1 MAGGK
6 LPPRQKMIGMMY
18 LVLTALLAMNVS
30 KDILD
35 AFILVNTGL
44 EKTKSNFKD
53 KNDSDYNS
61 FEKSFNENKQKV
73 EPYWNKAQDVRKS
86 ANELVDYIDQIK
98 ANLIFQTDKLESL
111 EKVRGKDANGK
122 DTILGL
128 KYVSSKDNYDIPT
141 NILIGAEP
149 GKPKS
154 GELTAS
160 ELKQKME
167 AFSNKLAG
175 YVPAE
180 SIIAQSLKE
189 VFDFSNKKDASG
201 TDNNWESMNFYHI
214 PLAAVITILSKMQT
228 DVRNAESDVVKHL
241 MSAIDASSFK
251 FNKLAPA
258 VIANSNYI
266 LVGDSFKADVFLA
279 AFDTTQS
286 PVIYYSKDGG
296 DVDLTDPNN
305 PVMKGAY
312 DSLPNSAD
320 GKGLIRTKGNSEGEV
335 IYKGLINIKAPGG
348 KVIKFPWKTTFQVAR
363 PTTTISATKMNV
375 FYIGV
380 DNPVSVSAP
389 GVPADKVRPSI
400 SNGSISKSGRDG
412 YVVRVSNPGTAK
424 ITVSAEV
431 DGANKRMG
439 DMEFR
444 VKRIP
449 NPVPYVGGKT
459 GSETITLAQ
468 LKASATIQAKMENF
482 DFDISVTVQS
492 YVFSTSIQGA
502 IVEEKIQGNRLAG
515 KALDYINT
523 AKKNQKFYFEKIQ
536 VKMPDGTVR
545 ELSPVSLKVI

>member
-1 MAGGK
+1 MAGAK

-98 ANLIFQTDKLESL
+98 ANLIFQTDKLESI

-167 AFSNKLAG
+167 AFSSKLMG

-201 TDNNWESMNFYHI
+201 TDNNWESINFYHI

-241 MSAIDASSFK
+241 MSSIDASSFK

-320 GKGLIRTKGNSEGEV
+320 GKGLIRVKGNSEGEV
-335 IYKGLINIKAPGG
+335 TYKGLINIKAPGG
-348 KVIKFPWKTTFQVAR
+348 KVMKFPWKTTFQVAR

-389 GVPADKVRPSI
+389 GVPADKVKPSI
-400 SNGSISKSGRDG
+400 SNGSISKSGKDG

-424 ITVSAEV
+424 ITVNAEV
-431 DGANKRMG
+431 DGSNRKMG

-502 IVEEKIQGNRLAG
+502 IVEEKIQGNRLSG
-515 KALDYINT
+515 KALDYINS

>member
-44 EKTKSNFKD
+44 EKTVSNFLE
-53 KNDSDYNS
+53 KNNSDYNS

-73 EPYWNKAQDVRKS
+73 EPFWNKAQDVRKS
-86 ANELVDYIDQIK
+86 ANDLVDYIDQIK
-98 ANLIFQTDKLESL
+98 ANLIFQTDKLPSL
-111 EKVRGKDANGK
+111 DKVRGKDANGK

-128 KYVSSKDNYDIPT
+128 KHVSSKDNYDIPT

-149 GKPKS
+149 NKPKS
-154 GELTAS
+154 GELTAA
-160 ELKQKME
+160 ELKQKMSD
-167 AFSNKLAG
+167 FSNKLMG

-189 VFDFSNKKDASG
+189 VFDFSSKKDASG
-201 TDNNWESMNFYHI
+201 TENNWESMNFYHI
-214 PLAAVITILSKMQT
+214 PLAAVVTILSKMQT

-241 MSAIDASSFK
+241 MSSIDASSFK

-286 PVIYYSKDGG
+286 PVIYYSKDDG
-296 DVDLTDPNN
+296 DVDLTDPTN

-312 DSLPNSAD
+312 DSLPNSPD
-320 GKGLIRTKGNSEGEV
+320 GKGLIRAKGNSEGEQV
-335 IYKGLINIKAPGG
+335 YKGIINIKAPGG
-348 KVIKFPWKTTFQVAR
+348 KVMKFPWKTTFQVAR
-363 PTTTISATKMNV
+363 PTTTIAATKMNV

-400 SNGSISKSGRDG
+400 SNGSISKSGKDG
-412 YVVRVSNPGTAK
+412 YVVRVSTPGTARV
-424 ITVSAEV
+424 TVSAEV
-431 DGANKRMG
+431 DGANKKMG

-492 YVFSTSIQGA
+492 YIFSTSIQGA
-502 IVEEKIQGNRLAG
+502 IVEEKIPGNKLTG
-515 KALDYINT
+515 KALQYINT

-536 VKMPDGTVR
+536 VRMPDGTVR

>member
-1 MAGGK
+1 M
-6 LPPRQKMIGMMY
+6 
-18 LVLTALLAMNVS
+18 
-30 KDILD
+30 
-35 AFILVNTGL
+35 F
-44 EKTKSNFKD
+44 
-53 KNDSDYNS
+53 
-61 FEKSFNENKQKV
+61 
-73 EPYWNKAQDVRKS
+73 
-86 ANELVDYIDQIK
+86 
-98 ANLIFQTDKLESL
+98 
-111 EKVRGKDANGK
+111 
-122 DTILGL
+122 
-128 KYVSSKDNYDIPT
+128 
-141 NILIGAEP
+141 
-149 GKPKS
+149 
-154 GELTAS
+154 
-160 ELKQKME
+160 
-167 AFSNKLAG
+167 
-175 YVPAE
+175 
-180 SIIAQSLKE
+180 
-189 VFDFSNKKDASG
+189 
-201 TDNNWESMNFYHI
+201 
-214 PLAAVITILSKMQT
+214 
-228 DVRNAESDVVKHL
+228 
-241 MSAIDASSFK
+241 
-251 FNKLAPA
+251 
-258 VIANSNYI
+258 
-266 LVGDSFKADVFLA
+266 FLA